1 MYDANFFK
9 RLFFFQPKLPK
20 GLENNYIIFLKN
32 YFQNLSVK
40 GMEEMATMVKY
51 IYFQKGGLFMSITTS
66 GITSVTSGSNK
77 RK

>member
-20 GLENNYIIFLKN
+20 GLENNYILKN

-40 GMEEMATMVKY
+40 GNMEERGKMVEY
-51 IYFQKGGLFMSITTS
+51 IYFL
-66 GITSVTSGSNK
+66 K
-77 RK
+77 RLALCEYNYFRNYFRYFRK

>member
-20 GLENNYIIFLKN
+20 GLENNYILKN

-40 GMEEMATMVKY
+40 GMEERATMVEY
-51 IYFQKGGLFMSITTS
+51 ILFQKGGLFMSVTTS

>member
-20 GLENNYIIFLKN
+20 GLENNYIIFIKN

-40 GMEEMATMVKY
+40 GMEERAIMVKY
-51 IYFQKGGLFMSITTS
+51 IYF
-66 GITSVTSGSNK
+66 
-77 RK
+77 